1 MLFDPIDVCY
11 ETITDGLNK
20 HVWNTY
26 SDAEVLLL
34 EDIPVCQRQPSV
46 LFLTALNT
54 LCNATL
60 SRKK

>member
-11 ETITDGLNK
+11 KTITDGLNMCGI
-20 HVWNTY
+20 HTVMLG
-26 SDAEVLLL
+26 SASRRHSL
-34 EDIPVCQRQPSV
+34 CQRQPSV

-60 SRKK
+60 SGKK

>member
-11 ETITDGLNK
+11 ETITDGLNMFGI
-20 HVWNTY
+20 HTVMLGSISRRY
-26 SDAEVLLL
+26 S
-34 EDIPVCQRQPSV
+34 VCQRQPSV
-46 LFLTALNT
+46 SFLTVLNT